1 MIDIVN
7 EDREEFAPMTKKAVE
22 VAATASKRERADDG
36 LTYAIR
42 LEFWRKS
49 AAKEKA
55 AGTFT
60 IETPLWTCP
69 YFYQIWGK

>member
-42 LEFWRKS
+42 LEFDFIYQGQK
-49 AAKEKA
+49 
-55 AGTFT
+55 TF
-60 IETPLWTCP
+60 
-69 YFYQIWGK
+69 YSVS

>member
-1 MIDIVN
+1 M
-7 EDREEFAPMTKKAVE
+7 PMTKKAIE

-55 AGTFT
+55 ARDFH
-60 IETPLWTCP
+60 
-69 YFYQIWGK
+69 Y